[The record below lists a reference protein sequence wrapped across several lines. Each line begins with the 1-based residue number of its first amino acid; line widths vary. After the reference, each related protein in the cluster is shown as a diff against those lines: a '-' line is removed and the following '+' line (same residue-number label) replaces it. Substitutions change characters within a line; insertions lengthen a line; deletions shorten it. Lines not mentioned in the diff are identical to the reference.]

1 MGGEVLFMKNKKY
14 SLTNKEYEIMK
25 VLWGSDRP
33 LLISDILVK
42 VTNIASNSLHPMIK
56 KLINDGFIEV
66 VGNMRV
72 VKTKSRLYTPAVT
85 VDEYAAMQLAGI
97 AKVTG
102 IELNYK
108 SVLSYV
114 IKQSKNNNEDIIN
127 EIEEFI
133 KEYRGENN

>member
-33 LLISDILVK
+33 LLISDILEK